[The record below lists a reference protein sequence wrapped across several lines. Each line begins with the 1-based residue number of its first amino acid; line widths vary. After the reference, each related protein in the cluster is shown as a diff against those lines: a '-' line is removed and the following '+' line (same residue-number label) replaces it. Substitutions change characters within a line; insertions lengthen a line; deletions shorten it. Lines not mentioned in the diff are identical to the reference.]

1 MASRAHLPGN
11 RCGQVGRG
19 QEHKFSGYVQ
29 GDKNCGKG
37 RNTVRLP
44 GLHPTVKHSVHTCI
58 GYLCVRVCLCVH
70 PLVQQEKLNSSL
82 VGPSAS
88 ARNWAHSGCPI
99 SSCRYL
105 AGPELGRSVIPA
117 GGTPIS
123 HLLQGT
129 GKCLQQEVGDPS
141 WFLLRLQ
148 TAPFP

>member
-1 MASRAHLPGN
+1 M
-11 RCGQVGRG
+11 GRG

-58 GYLCVRVCLCVH
+58 RYLFVRVCVCLCVH

-82 VGPSAS
+82 VGPLAS
-88 ARNWAHSGCPI
+88 SRNWTHRGCPI
-99 SSCRYL
+99 NSRSYL

-117 GGTPIS
+117 GCTPIS

-129 GKCLQQEVGDPS
+129 GKCLQPEVGDPS